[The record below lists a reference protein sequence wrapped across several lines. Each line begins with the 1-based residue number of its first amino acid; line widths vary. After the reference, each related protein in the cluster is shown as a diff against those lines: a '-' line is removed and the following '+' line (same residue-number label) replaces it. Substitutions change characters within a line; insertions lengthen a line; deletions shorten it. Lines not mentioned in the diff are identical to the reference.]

1 MSKKINTKLDKGEW
15 VVWEDGVEV
24 LLRPFPIS
32 LIKPNDDE
40 HQLGKSM
47 FNHCVINI
55 KGIEDEFTGKDIKIT
70 DEIKEYLYDY
80 FPELTNFVANYIT
93 KSMNKN
99 ENDLK
104 NLKS

>member
-1 MSKKINTKLDKGEW
+1 MSKKINTKLDKGKW
-15 VVWEDGVEV
+15 VVWEDDVEV

-32 LIKPNDDE
+32 LIKPGDSE
-40 HQLGKSM
+40 HDLAKSM

-80 FPELTNFVANYIT
+80 FPELINFVANYIT
-93 KSMNKN
+93 KGMEKDNIQSKN
-99 ENDLK
+99 
-104 NLKS
+104 